1 MLLKKVVL
9 ALMFA
14 AGINAHA
21 QVTEPSEATENIQ
34 TIVLGAGCFWG
45 VEKRYEAMP
54 GVLDAESGYA
64 DGQVAPNYRTI
75 TQQRNRFNPN
85 NHAEVVKVT
94 FNANAISAETLIQA
108 FYEQHDPTQG
118 NRQGNDIGT
127 QYRSIILTTSPLQT
141 ATAERL
147 TQAYQGLLSEA
158 GYGDITT
165 QIKPLEQ
172 FYSAEEY
179 HQDYLAKNPDGYCPD
194 HSTGVRFDAAG
205 TAIVDNDQL
214 LSGKQIVIIDAE
226 FYCPY
231 CEKFKAEVA
240 NDYQGSI
247 PMSYRFAHQL
257 AGLTISS
264 PTWATP
270 TILFLEDGI
279 EVFAHQGFL
288 SAEDFYRAL
297 GAFKLGQSEAYNVAF
312 NEGTDAAF
320 CKAYDL
326 FKNTPDGQFVDALSG
341 APLFDTRDRFNSATG
356 WLSFTKPVDGSVTEH
371 ADNRYGMQR
380 TELRSA
386 STGIHLGH
394 VFDDGPNGQLRYCIN
409 ATVLEFV
416 PR

>member
-1 MLLKKVVL
+1 MLSRKVLLAVL
-9 ALMFA
+9 FA
-14 AGINAHA
+14 AGTNIQA
-21 QVTEPSEATENIQ
+21 QTAEPAAATENIQ

-45 VEKRYEAMP
+45 VEKRYQALP

-94 FNANAISAETLIQA
+94 YNANAISAETLIQA
-108 FYEQHDPTQG
+108 FFEQHDPTQG
-118 NRQGNDIGT
+118 NRQGNDIGS
-127 QYRSIILTTSPLQT
+127 QYRSIILTTSSPQ
-141 ATAERL
+141 AAVAERL
-147 TQAYQGLLSEA
+147 TEDYQDLLTDA

-194 HSTGVRFDAAG
+194 HSTGVRFDSDEKS
-205 TAIVDNDQL
+205 IVDNEPL
-214 LSGKQIVIIDAE
+214 LTGKQIVIVDAE

-257 AGLTISS
+257 EGLTINS

-270 TILFLEDGI
+270 TIIFLEDGT

-288 SAEDFYRAL
+288 PAEDFYRAF
-297 GAFKLGQSEAYNVAF
+297 GAFKLGQTEAYYVAF
-312 NEGTDAAF
+312 NEGTDAPF

-326 FKNTPDGQFVDALSG
+326 FKDTPDGQFIDALSG

-356 WLSFTKPVDGSVTEH
+356 WLSFTKPVDGAVTEH
-371 ADNRYGMQR
+371 ADNRYGMRR

-409 ATVLEFV
+409 ATVLEFI

>member
-1 MLLKKVVL
+1 MLLKKCLLLIGL
-9 ALMFA
+9 ATS
-14 AGINAHA
+14 IVAHA
-21 QVTEPSEATENIQ
+21 QTPASAEATENIQ

-75 TQQRNRFNPN
+75 TQASNRFNPN
-85 NHAEVVKVT
+85 NHAEVVKLR
-94 FNANAISAETLIQA
+94 FNANAISVEALIKA

-127 QYRSIILTTSPLQT
+127 QYRSIILTTTPLQST
-141 ATAERL
+141 VAQRL
-147 TQAYQGLLSEA
+147 TQEYQALLTNA
-158 GYGDITT
+158 GYGEITT
-165 QIKPLEQ
+165 QIKPLES

-179 HQDYLAKNPDGYCPD
+179 HQDYLAKNPEGYCPD
-194 HSTGVRFDAAG
+194 HSTGVRFSGDTNELADNEALLNG
-205 TAIVDNDQL
+205 KHIV
-214 LSGKQIVIIDAE
+214 VIDAE

-231 CEKFKAEVA
+231 CEKFKTEVA

-247 PMSYRFAHQL
+247 PMTFRFAHQL
-257 AGLTISS
+257 DGLSINT

-270 TILFLEDGI
+270 TILFLEDGS

-288 SAEDFYRAL
+288 GEEDFYRAL
-297 GAFKLGQSEAYNVAF
+297 GAFKLGQSEAFNVAF

-326 FKNTPDGQFVDALSG
+326 FKNTPDGQFVDTLSG

-356 WLSFTKPVDGSVTEH
+356 WLSFTKPVDGAVTEH
-371 ADNRYGMQR
+371 PDNRYGMQR

>member
-1 MLLKKVVL
+1 MLFRKVLL
-9 ALMFA
+9 ALLIA
-14 AGINAHA
+14 AVPNIHA
-21 QVTEPSEATENIQ
+21 QTAEPAAATENIQ

-45 VEKRYEAMP
+45 VEKRYQALP

-75 TQQRNRFNPN
+75 THQRNRFNPS

-94 FNANAISAETLIQA
+94 YNANAISAETLIQA

-127 QYRSIILTTSPLQT
+127 QYRSIILTTSSPQA

-147 TQAYQGLLSEA
+147 TEDYQDLLTDA

-165 QIKPLEQ
+165 QIKSLEQ
-172 FYSAEEY
+172 FFSAEEY

-194 HSTGVRFDAAG
+194 HSTGVRFDSDERS
-205 TAIVDNDQL
+205 IVDNEPL
-214 LSGKQIVIIDAE
+214 LTGKQIVIVDAE

-240 NDYQGSI
+240 NDYQGSV

-257 AGLTISS
+257 TGLTVNS

-270 TILFLEDGI
+270 TIIFLEDGT

-288 SAEDFYRAL
+288 SSEDFYRAL

-326 FKNTPDGQFVDALSG
+326 FKDTPDGQFVDALSG
-341 APLFDTRDRFNSATG
+341 AALFDTRDRFNSSSG

-371 ADNRYGMQR
+371 ADNRYGMRR

-409 ATVLEFV
+409 ATVLEFI

>member
-1 MLLKKVVL
+1 MLFRKVLL
-9 ALMFA
+9 ALLIA
-14 AGINAHA
+14 AVPNIHA
-21 QVTEPSEATENIQ
+21 QTAEPAAATENIQ

-45 VEKRYEAMP
+45 VEKRYQALP

-75 TQQRNRFNPN
+75 THQRNRFNPS

-94 FNANAISAETLIQA
+94 YNANAISAETLIQA

-127 QYRSIILTTSPLQT
+127 QYRSIILTTSSPQA

-147 TQAYQGLLSEA
+147 TEDYQDLLTDA

-172 FYSAEEY
+172 FFSAEEY

-194 HSTGVRFDAAG
+194 HSTGVRFDSDERS
-205 TAIVDNDQL
+205 IVDNEPL
-214 LSGKQIVIIDAE
+214 LTGKQIVIVDAE

-240 NDYQGSI
+240 NDYQGSV

-257 AGLTISS
+257 TGLTVNS

-270 TILFLEDGI
+270 TIIFLEDGT

-288 SAEDFYRAL
+288 SSEDFYRAL

-326 FKNTPDGQFVDALSG
+326 FKDTPDGQFVDALSG
-341 APLFDTRDRFNSATG
+341 AALFDTRDRFNSSSG

-371 ADNRYGMQR
+371 ADNRYGMRR

-409 ATVLEFV
+409 ATVLEFI

>member
-1 MLLKKVVL
+1 MLSRKVLL
-9 ALMFA
+9 ALLFA
-14 AGINAHA
+14 SGTSIHA
-21 QVTEPSEATENIQ
+21 QAAEPAAATENIQ

-45 VEKRYEAMP
+45 VEKRYQALP

-94 FNANAISAETLIQA
+94 YNANAISVDTLIQA

-127 QYRSIILTTSPLQT
+127 QYRSVILTTSPPQP
-141 ATAERL
+141 AVAERL
-147 TQAYQGLLSEA
+147 TEDYQDLLTTA

-194 HSTGVRFDAAG
+194 HSTGVRFDSEEKS
-205 TAIVDNDQL
+205 IVDNEPL
-214 LSGKQIVIIDAE
+214 LDGKQIVIVDAE

-257 AGLTISS
+257 TGLTVNS

-270 TILFLEDGI
+270 TIIFLEDGS

-288 SAEDFYRAL
+288 SSEDFYRAL

-326 FKNTPDGQFVDALSG
+326 FKDTPDGQFVDALSG
-341 APLFDTRDRFNSATG
+341 APLFDTRHRFNSSTG

-371 ADNRYGMQR
+371 ADNRYGMRR

-409 ATVLEFV
+409 ATVLEFI